1 MTLERLHRDKKR
13 GSVDVSRSRRARSKV
28 SSTTGGGGSSIFD
41 TVATLD
47 EQDDNVPLTRRRG
60 TENDDD
66 DDDMS
71 RRQRQTAAVQAQ
83 TNIYSKLM
91 ECRIVLQRSHT
102 PLLSSSLPPP
112 DDAPSSNNNSNNE
125 DFTDAALHQCDT
137 ILIQLLEARR
147 LLSQPPPP
155 RNNANNDEGKEEDD
169 PDDSMDVD
177 VVDYGT
183 LIKESPV
190 AFQEQLQKEYEQ
202 HRDQWKEVLN
212 RRHYH
217 VQLHSGVIQQKKFN
231 MIDTSFWHLVQS
243 TLQHLQLR
251 HNHHKDHQN
260 DGTTATTTPFHHR
273 VGYQPFDD
281 SKIYQ
286 QMLKDFVETASS
298 NTTTDFQDTAGIR
311 KRRTKSSN
319 NQNNSSAM
327 VDRKAS
333 KGRKIRY
340 TTMTK
345 LTNFTFPQQR
355 RHTVVSSSSS
365 STNNNNILLDE
376 DAWFRSLFGGT

>member
-1 MTLERLHRDKKR
+1 
-13 GSVDVSRSRRARSKV
+13 
-28 SSTTGGGGSSIFD
+28 
-41 TVATLD
+41 
-47 EQDDNVPLTRRRG
+47 
-60 TENDDD
+60 
-66 DDDMS
+66 
-71 RRQRQTAAVQAQ
+71 
-83 TNIYSKLM
+83 
-91 ECRIVLQRSHT
+91 
-102 PLLSSSLPPP
+102 
-112 DDAPSSNNNSNNE
+112 
-125 DFTDAALHQCDT
+125 
-137 ILIQLLEARR
+137 
-147 LLSQPPPP
+147 
-155 RNNANNDEGKEEDD
+155 
-169 PDDSMDVD
+169 MDVD
-177 VVDYGT
+177 VVDYGV

-217 VQLHSGVIQQKKFN
+217 VQLHSGAIQQKKFN

-243 TLQHLQLR
+243 TLQHWQLR
-251 HNHHKDHQN
+251 HNHHQN
-260 DGTTATTTPFHHR
+260 DGTTTATTTPFHHR

-286 QMLKDFVETASS
+286 QMLKDFVETAS
-298 NTTTDFQDTAGIR
+298 TTTDLHDAAGIR

-319 NQNNSSAM
+319 NNNNPAM

-355 RHTVVSSSSS
+355 RHTVVSSSS
-365 STNNNNILLDE
+365 TNNNNNILLDE